1 MKIAREFWLYI
12 ISQEISLLIMAQRSA
27 ILNFLLG
34 DKSFELKSVYKRAV
48 LLSQLGLLSIGVGI
62 VYIFVDMANH
72 LFVNI
77 PYYLALI
84 VVSVGVLLLNRTG
97 RHQAANV
104 IYLFSVVTLIFFFAI
119 NDTNHTGVH
128 TYFIVFA
135 IMALILCGYENLK
148 TGIFFCI
155 AAAILFFVA
164 YWMNPPSVIPKVSYS
179 EKYIDIAFAINF
191 GVPIVITVS
200 LLYFILEINFKSE
213 KQLSVNNQLLSKTNQ
228 ELDRFVYSASHDLR
242 APLSSLLGLID
253 LAQLSE
259 DPEEIKHCLKLM
271 RSSVADLDGFIR
283 EIIDYSRNTRIE
295 IKRDKFN
302 LLELVQEVSDG
313 LKFGSGLEN
322 LFIKYNITPGLEV
335 TTDRL
340 RLKTILYN
348 LIGNAFKYHD
358 SSKPEQLVNIFAQ
371 TENQVL
377 KIVIEDNGIGIAT
390 EHIPRIFEMF
400 FRASEKSQG
409 SGLGL
414 YIVKETLNKLNGKIE
429 VISSPQSGSRFT
441 IEIPLP
447 ASDQNPV
454 EE

>member
-1 MKIAREFWLYI
+1 MKIALEFWLYI
-12 ISQEISLLIMAQRSA
+12 MTLEISLLIMAQRSI

-34 DKSFELKSVYKRAV
+34 NKSFESKSVYKRAV
-48 LLSQLGLLSIGVGI
+48 LLSQLGLLSMGVGI
-62 VYIFVDMANH
+62 VYIFVDVANQ

-77 PYYLALI
+77 PYYLALVI
-84 VVSVGVLLLNRTG
+84 VSVIVLALNRSE
-97 RHQAANV
+97 RHQLANV
-104 IYLFSVVTLIFFFAI
+104 LYLLSVVTLIFFFAI

-135 IMALILCGYENLK
+135 IIALILCGYENRK
-148 TGIFFCI
+148 IGILFCSL
-155 AAAILFFVA
+155 AAALFFVA
-164 YWMNPPSVIPKVSYS
+164 YWLNPPNIIPRASYS
-179 EKYIDIAFAINF
+179 EKYVDIAFAINF
-191 GVPIVITVS
+191 GVPIFITVS
-200 LLYFILEINFKSE
+200 LLYFILEINYKSE

-259 DPEEIKHCLKLM
+259 DPEEVKHCLKLM
-271 RSSVADLDGFIR
+271 RNSVADLDGFIR

-295 IKRDKFN
+295 VRNEKFN

-313 LKFGSGLEN
+313 LKFGIGLEN
-322 LFIKYNITPGLEV
+322 LFIKYNIPNDLEI

-358 SSKPEQLVNIFAQ
+358 SSKPEQLVSISAH
-371 TENQVL
+371 TENQLL
-377 KIVIEDNGIGIAT
+377 KITIEDNGIGIAA
-390 EHIPRIFEMF
+390 EHVPRIFEMF

-414 YIVKETLNKLNGKIE
+414 YIVKETLNKLNGK
-429 VISSPQSGSRFT
+429 VDVVSSPHSGSCFT
-441 IEIPLP
+441 VEIPFP
-447 ASDQNPV
+447 TSD
-454 EE
+454 